1 MNVECNANCNNSI
14 AWIVVN
20 KIELAPTLVNTAP
33 NPRQNTKPL
42 GPSSMFTGRKEA
54 LKQLSEH
61 FDESTASVACA
72 TQRVFVLYG
81 MGGGGKTQ
89 IALKFANECRA
100 RYGSVN
106 IRRYWY
112 NHTYGIFKV

>member
-1 MNVECNANCNNSI
+1 MNVECNADCNDLIS
-14 AWIVVN
+14 WVVVN
-20 KIELAPTLVNTAP
+20 KIELVPTPVDTAP
-33 NPRQNTKPL
+33 NPRRNTKPP

-54 LKQLSEH
+54 LKKLSEY

-72 TQRVFVLYG
+72 TQRVFVLFG

-89 IALKFANECRA
+89 IALKFVNEYRT
-100 RYGSVN
+100 RYRSVS

-112 NHTYGIFKV
+112 NYTYGAL